1 MDTTEEMLMKK
12 MTAFVM
18 ALALVCTN
26 VPANLHV
33 QTGTETVYAA
43 QETAINSEQ
52 DLIAMQ
58 NNPKGKYYLAKD
70 ITITKKLNM
79 FPDYKDDNGDYR
91 VDSFYGERWMVRG
104 IRSKNYAGIGLFDN
118 AKNATFKNIIMT
130 NVTIEGTESAA
141 ALVYSATKCTF
152 TNITVSGSTKTAG
165 EELYFMMRTVI
176 LPIVPARSM
185 PILKQNRRKFGSV
198 LQESARKCWQYFQ
211 EL

>member
-1 MDTTEEMLMKK
+1 MKK
-12 MTAFVM
+12 MIAFVM
-18 ALALVCTN
+18 VLALVCTN

-91 VDSFYGERWMVRG
+91 VDSFMGTLDG
-104 IRSKNYAGIGLFDN
+104 KGHKIKNYAGIGLFDN

-141 ALVYSATKCTF
+141 ALVYSDKMYIYQYYSIRQYKDSRRRNCT
-152 TNITVSGSTKTAG
+152 S
-165 EELYFMMRTVI
+165 
-176 LPIVPARSM
+176 
-185 PILKQNRRKFGSV
+185 
-198 LQESARKCWQYFQ
+198 
-211 EL
+211 

>member
-1 MDTTEEMLMKK
+1 MKK

-79 FPDYKDDNGDYR
+79 FPDYQDDNGDYR
-91 VDSFYGERWMVRG
+91 VDSFMGTLDG
-104 IRSKNYAGIGLFDN
+104 KGHKIKNYAGIGLFDN

-130 NVTIEGTESAA
+130 NVTIEGTQSAA
-141 ALVYSATKCTF
+141 ALVYSAK
-152 TNITVSGSTKTAG
+152 NVHLPILQYPAVQRQTVQG
-165 EELYFMMRTVI
+165 LYLQKKTVI

-185 PILKQNRRKFGSV
+185 PILEQRRKF
-198 LQESARKCWQYFQ
+198 ESDQ
-211 EL
+211 

>member
-1 MDTTEEMLMKK
+1 MKK
-12 MTAFVM
+12 MVAFVM

-91 VDSFYGERWMVRG
+91 VDSFMGTLDG
-104 IRSKNYAGIGLFDN
+104 KGHKIKNYAGIGLFDN

-141 ALVYSATKCTF
+141 ALVYSAKKCTF
-152 TNITVSGSTKTAG
+152 TNITVSGSTKTDGAW
-165 EELYFMMRTVI
+165 MRTVI

-185 PILKQNRRKFGSV
+185 PISKQRRKFGSV
-198 LQESARKCWQYFQ
+198 LQESVREVLAVVLSRIVRTK
-211 EL
+211 EI

>member
-1 MDTTEEMLMKK
+1 MKK

-91 VDSFYGERWMVRG
+91 VDSFMGTLDG
-104 IRSKNYAGIGLFDN
+104 KGHKIKNYAGIGLFDN

-141 ALVYSATKCTF
+141 AWYIVRKMYIYQYYSIRQYKD
-152 TNITVSGSTKTAG
+152 SGAG
-165 EELYFMMRTVI
+165 LYLMMRTVI

-185 PILKQNRRKFGSV
+185 PILKQNRRKFG
-198 LQESARKCWQYFQ
+198 
-211 EL
+211 

>member
-1 MDTTEEMLMKK
+1 MKK

-91 VDSFYGERWMVRG
+91 VDSFMGTLDG
-104 IRSKNYAGIGLFDN
+104 KGHKIKNYAGIGLFDN

-141 ALVYSATKCTF
+141 ALVYSAK
-152 TNITVSGSTKTAG
+152 NVHLPILQYPAVQRQTVQGWY
-165 EELYFMMRTVI
+165 LWMRTVI

-185 PILKQNRRKFGSV
+185 PILKQRRKFGSV
-198 LQESARKCWQYFQ
+198 LQESVREVLAVVLSRIVRTK
-211 EL
+211 EI